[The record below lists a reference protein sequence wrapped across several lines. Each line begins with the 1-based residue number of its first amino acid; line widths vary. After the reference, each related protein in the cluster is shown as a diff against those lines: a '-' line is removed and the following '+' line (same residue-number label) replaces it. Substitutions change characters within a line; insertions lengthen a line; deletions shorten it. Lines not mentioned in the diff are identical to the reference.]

1 MAAPR
6 REWWEEELRL
16 LAPIMQRH
24 LREGYMA
31 AAESAARQLPAIAA
45 TKLTGRWLNEPPGGA
60 RVIQPR
66 ACQGTAKRPRR
77 SLKRHQ

>member
-31 AAESAARQLPAIAA
+31 AAESAARMPAIA
-45 TKLTGRWLNEPPGGA
+45 RYQ
-60 RVIQPR
+60 I
-66 ACQGTAKRPRR
+66 
-77 SLKRHQ
+77 